1 MPTPCARLEWAWEQA
16 SWGWVR
22 GVQITKAA
30 APKPRAPRRAWR
42 AQARALRRKPD
53 MATYRREFRPLN
65 ACCHGQRSSRPPTDG
80 SQPRTDRR
88 TRPARTA
95 HLRARRDHEP
105 PTLVGYGVPT
115 AGGHVPR
122 GGGDRRA
129 RRAARLLPR
138 PRRMPGLALGLA
150 GRAAGH
156 ADGAD
161 RLPWRPYPDRQDH
174 RPRQARDAD
183 HEGAGPGFRR
193 RRHGGK

>member
-53 MATYRREFRPLN
+53 MATYRREIRPLN
-65 ACCHGQRSSRPPTDG
+65 PRSPGLRSTRPPPAG
-80 SQPRTDRR
+80 AAPRPAETRHARGDRRLSCQGEGPRSDRR

-129 RRAARLLPR
+129 RRAARLL
-138 PRRMPGLALGLA
+138 
-150 GRAAGH
+150 
-156 ADGAD
+156 
-161 RLPWRPYPDRQDH
+161 
-174 RPRQARDAD
+174 
-183 HEGAGPGFRR
+183 
-193 RRHGGK
+193 